1 MLVETLFSVL
11 SNDPGMQT
19 LLGTK
24 TSRSDSSTGIF
35 PTQAPDQPSMPYLIL
50 SQVSGEPLQTS
61 MDGTGCLTTERWRLS
76 ACGTT
81 YKSAKL
87 LAKIVRGLLI
97 SLNGSQAVGENT
109 IQGAWVK
116 LEADDSEALG
126 KGTMY
131 QSHVD
136 IEFNYQDFDS

>member
-1 MLVETLFSVL
+1 
-11 SNDPGMQT
+11 
-19 LLGTK
+19 
-24 TSRSDSSTGIF
+24 
-35 PTQAPDQPSMPYLIL
+35 MPYLIL

-61 MDGTGCLTTERWRLS
+61 MDGTGCLTTERWRFS

-81 YKSAKL
+81 YKGAKL
-87 LAKIVRGLLI
+87 LAKAVRGLLI
-97 SLNGSQAVGENT
+97 SLNGVQAVGENT
-109 IQGAWVK
+109 IQGARVK
-116 LEADDSEALG
+116 LEADDSEDLG